1 LKLELPLDRNTKSF
15 VPGPLP
21 RREKGCGL
29 LPWAMVKRPAALV
42 ALVLACS
49 LSGPLSAQSLR
60 EAVILG
66 TKRDPSIASLRQ
78 EVAAETSNV
87 EIAKDARR
95 PQFSLSGDTGYDDDN
110 LGVSLTVS
118 QLLADWGL
126 SKSEI
131 ASAEAQRVKVV
142 AQLKSEVEDFTLS
155 MAQLYFELDAT
166 RLKID
171 RTLEYVDF
179 ANRLERYS
187 RERVGAGLANTSE
200 VARARLEISRAEE
213 ELYQLRSDHDIAAA
227 EAEFLL
233 GQKLTDITPP
243 PNLSFR
249 ERLQSGSQ
257 VINAVVGAPTYVSAS
272 ADVSIAQ
279 ASVRA
284 AKASRR
290 PKLQLQATVRQ
301 DLTGGRARSSS
312 AGISAGVDLTSSG
325 FRGRAVIAAD
335 QRLKAAEQA
344 LRAVERNLQNDA
356 RTYRQ
361 KLEALSVSAESLK
374 TQVEDSKVVLQSF
387 EEQFRIGRRDLLDL
401 LSTGR
406 DLYEAEISEIDLN
419 DEMKQTEYKA
429 AHSVGLLGSLLLGA
443 GHGKRG

>member
-1 LKLELPLDRNTKSF
+1 M
-15 VPGPLP
+15 
-21 RREKGCGL
+21 RRTAL
-29 LPWAMVKRPAALV
+29 RSVALAALV
-42 ALVLACS
+42 
-49 LSGPLSAQSLR
+49 LSCVAVGPVGAQSLR
-60 EAVILG
+60 EAVLIG
-66 TKRDPSIASLRQ
+66 TRRDPSIASLRQ
-78 EVAAETSNV
+78 QVAAETSNV

-95 PQFSLSGDTGYDDDN
+95 PQFSLSGDTGYDDDD
-110 LGVSLTVS
+110 LGLNLTVT

-131 ASAEAQRVKVV
+131 ASAEARRVKVV
-142 AQLKSEVEDFTLS
+142 AELKSEVEDFTLS
-155 MAQLYFELDAT
+155 MAQLYFELDMA

-171 RTLEYVDF
+171 RTVDYVAF

-187 RERVGAGLANTSE
+187 RERVGAGLANSSE

-213 ELYQLRSDHDIAAA
+213 ELYQLRSDRDIAAA

-233 GQKLTDITPP
+233 GQKLANISAP
-243 PNLSFR
+243 PNLGFR
-249 ERLQSGSQ
+249 ERLQSNSQ
-257 VINAVVGAPTYVSAS
+257 VIGAVVGAPSYVAAS

-284 AKASRR
+284 AKASRL

-301 DLTGGRARSSS
+301 DLTGGRSRSSS
-312 AGISAGVDLTSSG
+312 AGLSAGVDLTSSS

-335 QRLKAAEQA
+335 QRLKAAQQA
-344 LRAVERNLQNDA
+344 LRAVERDLQNDA

-361 KLEALSVSAESLK
+361 KLEALSVSAASLK
-374 TQVEDSKVVLQSF
+374 GQVADSKVVLQSF